1 MEELLLGTIEA
12 LQPFADGAAH
22 YLGELLSTWWWLI
35 AIGVALV
42 ILRSRRSRKSR
53 SRYPRSY
60 PVAGSS
66 GSAWARPD
74 ASHLGNPTA
83 QQEYVRRVEF
93 APRRLLNK
101 PEYRIL
107 QIIEKVAR
115 EVGSGHR
122 VMAQTSLGE
131 VIKPRSAMRSDE
143 ELAFRSINSKR
154 LDFLVIDRAGWPVLA
169 VEYQGSGHNISDK
182 AFMRDAVKKEAVRKA
197 RIRFLEITDGYDAAD
212 EERRIHSALQP
223 RPRVVSPTTAERSRR
238 AVRLVTPNARLR

>member
-1 MEELLLGTIEA
+1 MEELLLETIAA
-12 LQPFADGAAH
+12 LRPLADSATH
-22 YLGELLSTWWWLI
+22 HLWELFSTWWWLI

-42 ILRSRRSRKSR
+42 ILCSRRSRKSR
-53 SRYPRSY
+53 SR
-60 PVAGSS
+60 
-66 GSAWARPD
+66 SAWARSD
-74 ASHLGNPTA
+74 ASRLGDPTA

-115 EVGSGHR
+115 EVGGGHR

-131 VIKPRSAMRSDE
+131 VIKPRSALGSDE
-143 ELAFRSINSKR
+143 KLAFHSINSKR
-154 LDFLVIDRAGWPVLA
+154 LDFLVIDRFGWPVLA

-182 AFMRDAVKKEAVRKA
+182 AFMRDAAKKEAVRKA
-197 RIRFLEITDGYDAAD
+197 NIRFLEITAEYNAAD

-223 RPRVVSPTTAERSRR
+223 RPVREERR
-238 AVRLVTPNARLR
+238 